1 MSLELILEPQ
11 KLFVRDSDFPV
22 SVLIGL
28 QLAVSPERRATLSDL
43 PSGLPALLSFSG
55 CLLVAISFVVL

>member
-1 MSLELILEPQ
+1 MSLALILEPQ

-22 SVLIGL
+22 SAFIGV

-43 PSGLPALLSFSG
+43 P
-55 CLLVAISFVVL
+55 